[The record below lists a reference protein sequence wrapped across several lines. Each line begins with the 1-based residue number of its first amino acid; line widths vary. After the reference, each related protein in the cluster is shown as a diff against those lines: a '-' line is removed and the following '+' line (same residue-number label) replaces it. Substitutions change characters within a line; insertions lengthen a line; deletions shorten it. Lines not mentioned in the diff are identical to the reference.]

1 MELFTRLINRRQL
14 WNIAY
19 EENCRENVVYG
30 VGSSNERKIIRKF
43 EKEKKTN
50 FKVNVY
56 MHVLKINFLLQTTI
70 FISCA

>member
-19 EENCRENVVYG
+19 EENCRKNG